1 MLPDSVRQTDKLC
14 LEVRNLHLWRGEQHL
29 LRNVSFTLHGGQLL
43 QVQGPNG
50 VGKTSLLRCVAGLLP
65 VESGECLWNNQKL
78 PQSQSAFHQQL
89 VYLGHSQA
97 LKLDLTAQENL
108 LFAVG
113 LRRAATTDEVIHALA
128 RVGIAQCAYLP
139 VRVLSAGQRRRV
151 ALAQLVLL
159 DAPLWILDEP
169 TTNLDVQGVALL
181 EGLMAAHLSSG
192 GCIMTAAHQVLLA
205 GHAGSRELVLS

>member
-1 MLPDSVRQTDKLC
+1 MLPDSVLPTDKLC

-29 LRNVSFTLHGGQLL
+29 LRNVSFGLYSGQLL

-65 VESGECLWNNQKL
+65 MESGECVWHGQAM
-78 PQSQSAFHQQL
+78 QRSSSAFQQAL

-97 LKLDLTAQENL
+97 LKLDLTALENL
-108 LFAVG
+108 QFAVG
-113 LRRAATTDEVIHALA
+113 LRRTLSTHDVMQALT
-128 RVGIAQCAYLP
+128 RVGIAHCANLP

-159 DAPLWILDEP
+159 DASLWILDEP
-169 TTNLDVQGVALL
+169 TTNLDVQGIAML
-181 EGLMAAHLSSG
+181 ETLMSEHLAGG
-192 GCIMTAAHQVLLA
+192 GCIITAAHQVLLA
-205 GHAGSRELVLS
+205 GHASNRELVLS

>member
-1 MLPDSVRQTDKLC
+1 MLPDSARQTDKLC

-29 LRNVSFTLHGGQLL
+29 LRNVSFTLQSGQLL

-65 VESGECLWNNQKL
+65 VESGECVWNGRTTQ
-78 PQSQSAFHQQL
+78 QSSSVFHQAL

-113 LRRAATTDEVIHALA
+113 LRRTVSTDEVLQALT
-128 RVGIAQCAYLP
+128 RVGIAHCANLP
-139 VRVLSAGQRRRV
+139 ARVLSAGQRRRV
-151 ALAQLVLL
+151 ALAQLVFL

-169 TTNLDVQGVALL
+169 TTNLDVQGIAML
-181 EGLMAAHLSSG
+181 EALMAEHLAEG
-192 GCIMTAAHQVLLA
+192 GCIITAAHQALLV
-205 GHAGSRELVLS
+205 GHAGNRELVLS

>member
-1 MLPDSVRQTDKLC
+1 MLPDSARQTDKLC

-29 LRNVSFTLHGGQLL
+29 LRNVSFTLQSGQLL

-65 VESGECLWNNQKL
+65 VESGECVWNGRTTQ
-78 PQSQSAFHQQL
+78 QSSSVFHQAL

-113 LRRAATTDEVIHALA
+113 LRRTVSTDEVLQALT
-128 RVGIAQCAYLP
+128 RVGIAHCENLP
-139 VRVLSAGQRRRV
+139 ARVLSAGQRRRV

-169 TTNLDVQGVALL
+169 TTNLDVQGIAML
-181 EGLMAAHLSSG
+181 EGLMAEHLAEG
-192 GCIMTAAHQVLLA
+192 GCIMTAAHQALLV
-205 GHAGSRELVLS
+205 GHAGNRELVLS